1 MQSPGEIGLSAGVG
15 KAATARDH
23 VGVAEM
29 LDGIE
34 GNADTRADERRDRP
48 PCAEVDIRVDESN
61 PLRLAGAVVVGEVAA
76 GVEITVERVEARL
89 AAILTGYVGAEPAV
103 PLISDA
109 RAEERR
115 TVEPALVQ
123 KAELR
128 RRGERRMRD
137 VVEKLIA
144 LADIAAQVPA
154 T

>member
-29 LDGIE
+29 LDGVE
-34 GNADTRADERRDRP
+34 GNADTRADERRDGP
-48 PCAEVDIRVDESN
+48 PGAEVDIGVDERD
-61 PLRLAGAVVVGEVAA
+61 PLRLAGRVVVGIEGTRA
-76 GVEITVERVEARL
+76 GVEEAVERMKARF
-89 AAILTGYVGAEPAV
+89 ATIFTGYVGAEPAV

-115 TVEPALVQ
+115 TVESALVQ

-137 VVEKLIA
+137 
-144 LADIAAQVPA
+144 
-154 T
+154 

>member
-1 MQSPGEIGLSAGVG
+1 
-15 KAATARDH
+15 
-23 VGVAEM
+23 

-48 PCAEVDIRVDESN
+48 PCAEVDIRVDERD
-61 PLRLAGAVVVGEVAA
+61 PLGLAGAVVVGIEGTRA
-76 GVEITVERVEARL
+76 GVEEAVERVEARL
-89 AAILTGYVGAEPAV
+89 ATIFTGYVGAEPAV

-109 RAEERR
+109 RAEGRR
-115 TVEPALVQ
+115 TVESALVQ